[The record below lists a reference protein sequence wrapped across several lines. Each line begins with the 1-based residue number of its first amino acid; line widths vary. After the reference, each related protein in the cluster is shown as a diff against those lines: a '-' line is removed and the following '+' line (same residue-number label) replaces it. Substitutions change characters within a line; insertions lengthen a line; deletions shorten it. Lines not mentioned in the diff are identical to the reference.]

1 MKMRLDY
8 TDELESELVLIPQ
21 VQELSRILLNEDIK
35 VQLENP
41 FETKNDFVE
50 TFDQQCEEMVE
61 EDDFDSDTI
70 KQVEEE
76 RVEFYIKVI
85 NMLDEKFQLN
95 CDTDYISQKSVV
107 DINDICSA
115 LYNFFVIRRKKTIKN
130 MVLNY
135 IIENE
140 NEIVKTLEIYK
151 DNKDVS
157 TLSNNIKIEDENI
170 ALIVTNIEEVISYF
184 KSLNISMDEMINYSD
199 LDLFNNAMVKELIDD
214 SVISPDFQ
222 VLYFSPIYSFKDT
235 HYDEIISK
243 IEHDLIKVAKKRR
256 IP

>member
-1 MKMRLDY
+1 MSLDY

-85 NMLDEKFQLN
+85 NMLNDKFQLN
-95 CDTDYISQKSVV
+95 CDTDYISQKSVI